1 MSNISD
7 KIKSIFTKDSSPKL
21 SEVPSGN
28 NNKCESD
35 NNNLDSSKN
44 EKDEKKI
51 LSPKHLITLLG

>member
-21 SEVPSGN
+21 SEVPSGS

-44 EKDEKKI
+44 QKDEKKKYYHRSI
-51 LSPKHLITLLG
+51 